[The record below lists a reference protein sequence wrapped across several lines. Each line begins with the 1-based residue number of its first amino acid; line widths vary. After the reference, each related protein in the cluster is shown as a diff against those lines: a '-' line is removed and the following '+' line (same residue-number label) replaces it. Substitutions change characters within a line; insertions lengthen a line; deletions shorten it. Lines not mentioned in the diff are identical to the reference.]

1 MTVIGRREVRLED
14 QVLLSG
20 AGKYLSDLEVPGCAF
35 VAFARSSMAHAEVES
50 VDLSAVRAL
59 PGVLAAFSAADVD
72 VPDMLAPALPGG
84 RVDGALLGRPV
95 LARDRVRY
103 VGEPVAAVVVERAA
117 LGEDAIELVD
127 VRYNPL
133 EALVDPEGAAG
144 DPALIF
150 PAAGTNVVAAFDFGD
165 SDWTFDDYDVVL
177 SQRLVNHKVLAAP
190 MEVRGCAARWEE
202 DGRVSIWLSTQ
213 APHLA
218 RPAFARALGVD
229 VDKVRIRPVAVGG
242 GFGAKAFAYPEE
254 LLIPALSRQ
263 VGRPLKWVE
272 TRSES
277 MLSLTP
283 GRGQVTNVTI
293 GADRNGVVGAV
304 EYDVLQDSGAY
315 TGIGTLMPA
324 VGWLVG
330 SGPYAISRIRL
341 KGRTVLTNTTPTGAY
356 RGAGR
361 PEPAYALDR
370 MMDLLAGQL
379 KMDPAEVRRVNLIPA
394 SGYPYVSATGTEYDS
409 GNLASALDKVLE
421 FAGYDELRAKQSRR
435 RQLGGRTRLGVGLS
449 VFIDVAGRTS
459 PPESGSVEVLDDGAV
474 IVRTGSS
481 PHGQGHATVWAMIA
495 AEQMGVEMSRIQL
508 VYGDTDEVPVGGDT
522 FGSKS
527 LQSAGVTVH
536 KAAVA
541 LVERGRHLAATM
553 LEASVDDV
561 VLDPGNGTFHVRGT
575 PGLSLAWS
583 DLARRAHH
591 NGERLI
597 ETVTFEGGRPTFPNG
612 AYVAVVEVDL
622 ETGSARVQRL
632 FTCDDAG
639 RIVNPLIAE
648 GQVHGGVAQ
657 GIAQALYE
665 ELRYDEEGN
674 PQTSTFADYLIVSPC
689 ELPSFDG
696 CFQETPSPRNELG
709 VKGIGESGSIG
720 STPAVVNAVIDALS
734 EFGVR
739 HVDMPLSPERVWRAM
754 NAR

>member
-1 MTVIGRREVRLED
+1 MTIIGRREVRLED

-20 AGKYLSDLEVPGCAF
+20 AGKYLADLEVPGCAF
-35 VAFARSSMAHAEVES
+35 VAFARSSVAHAEVRS
-50 VDLSAVRAL
+50 VDLSAARAM
-59 PGVLAAFSAADVD
+59 PGVLAAFSAADLD
-72 VPDMLAPALPGG
+72 VPDIPPPALPGG
-84 RVDGALLGRPV
+84 RVDGTLLGRPL
-95 LARDRVRY
+95 LARGRVRY
-103 VGEPVAAVVVERAA
+103 VGEPVAALIVERAGLA
-117 LGEDAIELVD
+117 EDAVELVD
-127 VRYNPL
+127 VVYEPL
-133 EALVDPEGAAG
+133 DAMVDPERAAD
-144 DPALIF
+144 DPALLF
-150 PAAGTNVVAAFDFGD
+150 PEAGTNVVAAFDFGD
-165 SDWTFDDYDVVL
+165 PDWTFATYDVVL
-177 SQRLVNHKVLAAP
+177 SQRLINHRVLAAP

-218 RPAFARALGVD
+218 RPAFARALGVE
-229 VDKVRIRPVAVGG
+229 VDKVRLRPVAVGG

-254 LLIPALSRQ
+254 LLIPVLSRL

-272 TRSES
+272 NRSES
-277 MLSLTP
+277 MLSLTA
-283 GRGQVTNVTI
+283 GRGQVTTVTI
-293 GADRNGVVGAV
+293 GADGDGVVGAV
-304 EYDVLQDSGAY
+304 EYDVLQDTGAY

-370 MMDLLAGQL
+370 MMDLLSYEL
-379 KMDPAEVRRVNLIPA
+379 KLDPAEVRRRNLIPPSA
-394 SGYPYVSATGTEYDS
+394 YPYVSATGTEYDS
-409 GNLASALDKVLE
+409 GNSPGTLEKVLE
-421 FAGYDELRAKQSRR
+421 LAGYNELRAEQARR
-435 RQLGGRTRLGVGLS
+435 RETGARTRLGVGLS
-449 VFIDVAGRTS
+449 VFVDVAGRNS
-459 PPESGSVEVLDDGAV
+459 PPESGSVEVLPDGSV

-495 AEQMGVEMSRIQL
+495 AEQMGVEMSRISL

-536 KAAVA
+536 KAAVN
-541 LVERGRHLAATM
+541 LVERGRQLAAAM
-553 LEASVDDV
+553 LEASAEDV
-561 VLDPGNGTFHVRGT
+561 VIDSGRGLFHVQGT
-575 PGLSLAWS
+575 PGVSVGWS
-583 DLARRAHH
+583 DLARKSHED
-591 NGERLI
+591 GERLI

-622 ETGSARVQRL
+622 DTGAVRL
-632 FTCDDAG
+632 ERLVTCDDAG
-639 RIVNPLIAE
+639 RIINPLIAE

-665 ELRYDEEGN
+665 ELRYDEAGN
-674 PQTSTFADYLIVSPC
+674 PQTSTFADYLIISPC
-689 ELPSFDG
+689 EVPSFEG
-696 CFQETPSPRNELG
+696 CFQETLTDRNELG

-720 STPAVVNAVIDALS
+720 ATPAVVNAVVDALS

-739 HVDMPLSPERVWRAM
+739 HIDMPLSPERVWRAI
-754 NAR
+754 NRA